1 MRNLESNK
9 TGFFTKHALS
19 LASLMACALA
29 ALAMAFMLWTIGSLT
44 VCFPLGPMPF
54 LDAVK
59 CLWGA
64 A

>member
-1 MRNLESNK
+1 MRNLE

-19 LASLMACALA
+19 LATLMACGLA
-29 ALAMAFMLWTIGSLT
+29 ALAMAFMLWSIYRLTI
-44 VCFPLGPMPF
+44 CFPLGAMPF
-54 LDAVK
+54 LDAMK